1 MRKEKAELENPLIL
15 AYRVFETG
23 WIVHSTNP
31 GPADA
36 AWCRVGRGRQTV
48 RTGVWVAGWCGCEL
62 LGPAASWL
70 RPAAR
75 LMLAVVSR

>member
-31 GPADA
+31 GPVDA

-48 RTGVWVAGWCGCEL
+48 RTGWLVWVAGSGCV
-62 LGPAASWL
+62 
-70 RPAAR
+70 
-75 LMLAVVSR
+75 LAVARCASDVSRP